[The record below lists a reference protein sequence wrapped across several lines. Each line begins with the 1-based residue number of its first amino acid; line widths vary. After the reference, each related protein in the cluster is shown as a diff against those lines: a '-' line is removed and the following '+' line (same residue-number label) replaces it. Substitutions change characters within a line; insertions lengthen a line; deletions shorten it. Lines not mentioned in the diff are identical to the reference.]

1 MFFMIYGIGTD
12 LVMVKRIERALELW
26 GERFQR
32 KVFTAGEIQYC
43 LKKRNPA
50 PSFAARFAAKEAF
63 VKALGVGMRRGVHW
77 KDVEVKRGPMGKP
90 VLEISG
96 RAREICEKQGIEG
109 FFLSITHD
117 DEYSSAIVVLE
128 KK

>member
-1 MFFMIYGIGTD
+1 MIYGIGID

-26 GERFQR
+26 GKRFQR
-32 KVFTAGEIQYC
+32 KVFTPGEIQYC
-43 LKKRNPA
+43 LQKRNPA

-77 KDVEVKRGPMGKP
+77 KDVEVQRGPMGKP
-90 VLEISG
+90 VLKISG
-96 RAREICEKQGIEG
+96 RAREICQKEGIEG
-109 FFLSITHD
+109 FFLSISHD